1 MPKLPSPTSL
11 RTVYD
16 LVPTA
21 GTGAGGGGPWSYIT
35 SPLRIKLPAPAL
47 EVADV
52 LELAVAGE
60 LDEDDAPCWL

>member
-21 GTGAGGGGPWSYIT
+21 GTGAGGGGPWSYTT
-35 SPLRIKLPAPAL
+35 SPLRIKLPDPVLDAA
-47 EVADV
+47 ADV

-60 LDEDDAPCWL
+60 LDEDDEPC